1 MWTFGR
7 GLTIFISMKK
17 IIFDTDNTIG
27 IEGRPMDDALALI
40 YLLGFPFEAEILG
53 ITCNYGNGT
62 VNEVY
67 NCCRKQLDELGHS
80 EILVLRGS
88 EMNENPRSEAARW
101 IANIA
106 EANPGEISY
115 LGIGSLSNLYG
126 AYLIDQNVF
135 DNLREIVLMG
145 GLTEPLFIHGS
156 KPLSELNMSINSEAS
171 ACILRNASNVSVIT
185 GNNCLPV
192 AELPK
197 EEFLRKLEVNSNP
210 TGMYIAKSCG
220 YRFRDK
226 IAVYGADSSYCWDAV
241 AASYLLHP
249 ELFCDNPTHC
259 FIDEAHMRN
268 GFLNPQPEALS
279 NALINIPVARDKT
292 ELQNDF
298 YKGWTSCKINSPEI
312 NFSCNGVYLD
322 KLIQPIILTE
332 LAKEPAHGFLLL
344 QRLKSSGLVDP
355 GLDPAGFYRMLKKL
369 EKSDFIVSSKVDSN
383 PRGRQIY
390 SLTMLG
396 RLALNNWQSTLTEY
410 RGHID
415 SILDRIDGTLRESE

>member
-145 GLTEPLFIHGS
+145 CLTEPIFIH
-156 KPLSELNMSINSEAS
+156 
-171 ACILRNASNVSVIT
+171 
-185 GNNCLPV
+185 
-192 AELPK
+192 
-197 EEFLRKLEVNSNP
+197 
-210 TGMYIAKSCG
+210 
-220 YRFRDK
+220 
-226 IAVYGADSSYCWDAV
+226 
-241 AASYLLHP
+241 
-249 ELFCDNPTHC
+249 
-259 FIDEAHMRN
+259 
-268 GFLNPQPEALS
+268 
-279 NALINIPVARDKT
+279 
-292 ELQNDF
+292 
-298 YKGWTSCKINSPEI
+298 
-312 NFSCNGVYLD
+312 
-322 KLIQPIILTE
+322 
-332 LAKEPAHGFLLL
+332 
-344 QRLKSSGLVDP
+344 
-355 GLDPAGFYRMLKKL
+355 
-369 EKSDFIVSSKVDSN
+369 
-383 PRGRQIY
+383 
-390 SLTMLG
+390 
-396 RLALNNWQSTLTEY
+396 
-410 RGHID
+410 
-415 SILDRIDGTLRESE
+415 